1 MNYLSNIFRFVVFMI
16 MMIPSLMTQSQTIS
30 TLSRC
35 DTINIDECYIVYN
48 GSRCSVDTNV
58 HEMIDGYFEIVRIIP
73 ISLECYLL
81 TMAQKDTIYTIYD
94 SVLIDGKQTY
104 SVDTFYTT
112 IDYNVWVEDV
122 ETLNDSLKNYVKCP
136 DNWERYDEYE
146 SFSLSIRSFYN
157 EFKLP
162 HNAKVS
168 NDKLASTVDCSQCYV
183 IVLHGKK
190 KKIFDC
196 PLFNNLYRLN

>member
-1 MNYLSNIFRFVVFMI
+1 MNYLSNIFGFVFFMI

-30 TLSRC
+30 TISQC
-35 DTINIDECYIVYN
+35 DTINIDECYIVHDGN
-48 GSRCSVDTNV
+48 RCSVDTNV
-58 HEMIDGYFEIVRIIP
+58 HKMIKGYFEIIKIRP
-73 ISLECYLL
+73 INSECYLL
-81 TMAQKDTIYTIYD
+81 TMAHKDTIYTIYD

-122 ETLNDSLKNYVKCP
+122 EKLNDSLKNYVKCP

-146 SFSLSIRSFYN
+146 SFSLSIRRFYN
-157 EFKLP
+157 KFKLP

-168 NDKLASTVDCSQCYV
+168 NDKLARTVDCSQCYV

-190 KKIFDC
+190 KKIHDC